1 MITEER
7 LNEIMSEV
15 GAEYGYDSATAY
27 LIPMTEVKAN
37 WRRTSEWVQ
46 MDLPDY
52 LVHAPEDAVRSI
64 IVTAFRH
71 TQGEHPKGYGD
82 AADKWLCSDDFV
94 RLNQSTYLARRGADT
109 VSDAEK
115 LHAALERIKAYTAV
129 PPMTVVAWDH
139 PVNAK
144 PIGMS
149 SLLMRAVLLNPNHLK
164 DVPDY
169 VLDYILIERVV
180 PLTCPYFCRPFTIE
194 RRTEKALAT
203 YPDRERAAE
212 WLEDRGL
219 PR

>member
-1 MITEER
+1 MITEEH
-7 LNEIMSEV
+7 LNKIMSEV

-52 LVHAPEDAVRSI
+52 LVHAPEEAIRSI

-82 AADKWLCSDDFV
+82 AADRWLCSDDFV
-94 RLNQSTYLARRGADT
+94 RQNQATYLARRGADT
-109 VSDAEK
+109 VTDADK
-115 LHAALERIKAYTAV
+115 LRAALERIKAYTTV
-129 PPMTVVAWDH
+129 PPMTVVAWDN
-139 PVNAK
+139 PINAK
-144 PIGMS
+144 ITGTS
-149 SLLMRAVLLNPNHLK
+149 SLLMRAVLLNPALR

-194 RRTEKALAT
+194 RRTARALAT
-203 YPDRERAAE
+203 YPDCGRAAE